1 MYRTL
6 LLTLGFFCLFSC
18 SNPQPLTFNEQG
30 QARGTGT
37 KIYRYDSGE
46 VMLREHYN
54 DGRCVLSQWYTP
66 GGQLIQDTHWINGTG
81 EGIYLRQDGTVRIRM
96 SYVNELAEGPAV
108 YYDENGNVVK
118 RVVFRDGQPI
128 DD

>member
-1 MYRTL
+1 
-6 LLTLGFFCLFSC
+6 
-18 SNPQPLTFNEQG
+18 
-30 QARGTGT
+30 
-37 KIYRYDSGE
+37 
-46 VMLREHYN
+46 MLREHYT
-54 DGRCVLSQWYTP
+54 DGRCVLSHWYTP
-66 GGQLIQDTHWINGTG
+66 GGQLIQETHWINGTG